1 MFGVYYKPEKINN
14 VETLVGYPAVLIST
28 KREGHEENLG
38 MNYCKILTGSATDQI
53 LPISSII
60 TSSSQKSTCAFLHA
74 TLLDL
79 STL

>member
-1 MFGVYYKPEKINN
+1 MFGIFYKPEKINN

-28 KREGHEENLG
+28 RREGHEENLG
-38 MNYCKILTGSATDQI
+38 MNYCKILTGSASDQI
-53 LPISSII
+53 LPISQII

-74 TLLDL
+74 TILDL